1 MKVKIK
7 KLVDNAK
14 TPVKAHDSDF
24 CYDVFATSCEEI
36 EPGIWKY
43 GIGLAYEIVRDI
55 LCLGEWEESL
65 GVRRVTKVYDDGTVE
80 SEPYISPRRL
90 YISQEYYSKFNFSID
105 FRPRSSVWKTGMI
118 LSNCEGTLDE
128 LYRGEILAYFY
139 EVIPGKEKYKVGDRI
154 GQIKLGFTLPL
165 EFEVVDELNED
176 TERGTGGFGSTGK

>member
-14 TPVKAHDSDF
+14 VPTKVYDKDF
-24 CYDVFATSCEEI
+24 CYDVYATSCEEV

-43 GIGLAYEIVRDI
+43 GIGLAFEIVREPTPWFGPCTGLLGDI
-55 LCLGEWEESL
+55 NLEQIVSHHSVNLSL
-65 GVRRVTKVYDDGTVE
+65 
-80 SEPYISPRRL
+80 
-90 YISQEYYSKFNFSID
+90 D

-128 LYRGEILAYFY
+128 LYRGEVMAYFY

-154 GQIKLGFTLPL
+154 GQIKLGFTLPI
-165 EFEVVDELNED
+165 EFEVVDNLEN
-176 TERGTGGFGSTGK
+176 TERGTGGFGSTGIN

>member
-7 KLVDNAK
+7 KLTDNAK
-14 TPVKAHDSDF
+14 IPTQAHDKDF
-24 CYDVFATSCEEI
+24 CYDVYATSCEEI

-43 GIGLAYEIVRDI
+43 GVGLAYEIERGELQLED
-55 LCLGEWEESL
+55 LGF
-65 GVRRVTKVYDDGTVE
+65 
-80 SEPYISPRRL
+80 
-90 YISQEYYSKFNFSID
+90 EYYGTIHLDEAIDLRVSLD

-118 LSNCEGTLDE
+118 LSNCVGTLDE

-154 GQIKLGFTLPL
+154 GQIKLGFTLPI
-165 EFEVVDELNED
+165 EFEEGEININ